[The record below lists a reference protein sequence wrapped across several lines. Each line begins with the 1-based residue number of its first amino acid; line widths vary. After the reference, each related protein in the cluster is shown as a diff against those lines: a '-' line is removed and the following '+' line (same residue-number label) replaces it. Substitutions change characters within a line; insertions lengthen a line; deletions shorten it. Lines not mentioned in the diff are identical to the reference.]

1 MNPLINAMTRH
12 LDVVSG
18 EVLKKLELYT
28 SLPTPPQPTRPQPT
42 QRKSG
47 PASHSLKI
55 KR

>member
-1 MNPLINAMTRH
+1 MTMNPLINAMTRH

-18 EVLKKLELYT
+18 EVLKKLERYT
-28 SLPTPPQPTRPQPT
+28 SLPIPPKPT
-42 QRKSG
+42 QPKSG